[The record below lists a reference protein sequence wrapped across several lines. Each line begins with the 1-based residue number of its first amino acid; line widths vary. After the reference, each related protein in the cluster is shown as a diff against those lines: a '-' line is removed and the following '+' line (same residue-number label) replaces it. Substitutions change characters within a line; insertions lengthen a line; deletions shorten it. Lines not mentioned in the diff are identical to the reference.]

1 MALQVAQKTQDGNCV
16 VTASGEIDLSSSPK
30 LRQALLAAI
39 DDYDTVQVHL
49 TEIAYMDSSGVATLV
64 EALKAS
70 RAKSRKFELV
80 SPSTSVLKVL
90 QLARLDALFTI
101 VASET

>member
-1 MALQVAQKTQDGNCV
+1 MALQVVQKTNDGACL
-16 VTASGEIDLSSSPK
+16 VTANGEIDLSSSPK

-39 DDYDTVQVHL
+39 DDYATVRVQL
-49 TEIAYMDSSGVATLV
+49 TDIGYMDSSGVATLV

-80 SPSTSVLKVL
+80 APSLSVLKVL

-101 VASET
+101 VTTSP

>member
-1 MALQVAQKTQDGNCV
+1 MALQVNQKTHDGTCV

-39 DDYDTVQVHL
+39 DDYDCVQVQL
-49 TEIAYMDSSGVATLV
+49 ADIAYMDSSGVATLV

-70 RAKSRKFELV
+70 RAKSAQFELV

-101 VASET
+101 VA

>member
-1 MALQVAQKTQDGNCV
+1 M
-16 VTASGEIDLSSSPK
+16 TATGEIDLSSSPK

-39 DDYDTVQVHL
+39 DDYNAVKVHL
-49 TEIAYMDSSGVATLV
+49 TDIAYMDSSGVATLV

-70 RAKSRKFELV
+70 RAKSTQFELV
-80 SPSTSVLKVL
+80 APSLSVLKVL

-101 VASET
+101 VAAG